1 VTKPRDPEEI
11 RGLVWGL
18 KRPEQEG
25 DTIVGDAAWY
35 RQPITLGAGA
45 LIIAAALDIIFA

>member
-1 VTKPRDPEEI
+1 
-11 RGLVWGL
+11 VWGL